1 MFGILLKY
9 EILLF
14 FEMNDRCKVSCA
26 KIIFLADLLGSQYF
40 FKKLQISLTVKY
52 SENVA
57 KNGSFKKLL

>member
-1 MFGILLKY
+1 
-9 EILLF
+9 
-14 FEMNDRCKVSCA
+14 MNDRCKVSCA

-57 KNGSFKKLL
+57 KNGIFKKLL